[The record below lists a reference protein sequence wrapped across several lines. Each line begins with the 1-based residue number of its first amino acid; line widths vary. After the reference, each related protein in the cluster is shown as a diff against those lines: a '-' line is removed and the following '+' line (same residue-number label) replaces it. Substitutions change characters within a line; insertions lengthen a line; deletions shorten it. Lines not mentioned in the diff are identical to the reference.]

1 MTFGEK
7 VKSARLA
14 LNLSQIEL
22 AEKAGITERS
32 IYSYEQ
38 TGIFPKSAVLKKLAE
53 ALNVTVSYLLDDE
66 ETDKHANIDQELFY
80 ANAKRGYGYKGARE
94 AREVVSR
101 AAALFAGGELDDKEK
116 DIFFQSLMEVYLE
129 SKAEARDKFSSR
141 RRISR
146 KKNTL
151 P

>member
-7 VKSARLA
+7 IKSSRLA

-22 AEKAGITERS
+22 AERVGITERS

-38 TGIFPKSAVLKKLAE
+38 TGTFPKSTVLKKLAE
-53 ALNVTVSYLLDDE
+53 ALNVTVSYLLDEE
-66 ETDKHANIDQELFY
+66 ETDEHANIEQESFF
-80 ANAKRGYGYKGARE
+80 AAAKKGFGYKGARE

-101 AAALFAGGELDDKEK
+101 AAALFAGGELDDKAK
-116 DIFFQSLMEVYLE
+116 DVFFQSLMEVYLE
-129 SKAEARDKFSSR
+129 SKAEAREKFSSK

-146 KKNTL
+146 KNVL
-151 P
+151 R